1 MFGFGAFAANGQFAN
16 NNVGI
21 GNISAYGLPNLGQ
34 SLGQGANI
42 SQIQG
47 LQQIQSLQNMSQL
60 QGINSQIHQLSSMPQ
75 MSFPLNNQM
84 NSNLG
89 TSALTALISSQG
101 FHLNQ

>member
-1 MFGFGAFAANGQFAN
+1 MLGFGAFAANGQFAN

-47 LQQIQSLQNMSQL
+47 LQQMQSLQNMP
-60 QGINSQIHQLSSMPQ
+60 QIHQLSSMPQ